1 MDKFPTISFPEDD
14 AGVYQLEQLSDE
26 QFWEYART
34 LADRTSSLP
43 VAQEYLECMLSNGC
57 CLVPLATLDEVVLS
71 PQRFAFLP
79 ASPHWML
86 GLAAWHGETIA
97 IIDLD
102 AYLAQRP
109 MNSRSTEGEGMVLMA
124 HSEHVS
130 LGLLVGSVGRT
141 LAMDDVVFACESA
154 TLPAWYLPS
163 RARFVQ
169 GMVADA
175 VILDI
180 PLLLA
185 EAAKEIEITTPYG
198 R

>member
-43 VAQEYLECMLSNGC
+43 VTQEYLECLLSNGC
-57 CLVPLATLDEVVLS
+57 CLVPLAALGEVVLS
-71 PQRFAFLP
+71 PQRFASLP
-79 ASPHWML
+79 ASPHWMP

-102 AYLAQRP
+102 AYLSQGP
-109 MNSRSTEGEGMVLMA
+109 TNSRSTEGMVLMA

-141 LAMDDVVFACESA
+141 LPLDDGAFACES
-154 TLPAWYLPS
+154 TPLPAWYLPS
-163 RARFVQ
+163 RARLVQ
-169 GMVADA
+169 GKVADA